1 MDRWYV
7 VHTRPNGEQ
16 AALANLLCQGFRAYL
31 PQHLRQRRHAR
42 KLTQVRRPL
51 FPRYLFVRINIERER
66 WRAIQSTI
74 GVSHLVGTG
83 ETPLPVPNGIVEE
96 ITARENADGL
106 IEIERERKFRP
117 GDRLQILSG
126 ALMDKIGLFAAMDD
140 AERVVLLLDLLGR
153 QVRVKMPGNL
163 VSICD

>member
-16 AALANLLCQGFRAYL
+16 TALANLLRQGFHAYL
-31 PQHLRQRRHAR
+31 PQHLRRRRHAR

-66 WRAIQSTI
+66 WRAIHSTI
-74 GVSHLVGTG
+74 GVSHLVGSG
-83 ETPLPVPNGIVEE
+83 ETPLPVPEGIVEE
-96 ITARENADGL
+96 ISSREDDNGL
-106 IEIERERKFRP
+106 IDLDRERTYQP

-140 AERVVLLLDLLGR
+140 ADRVVLLLDLLGR

-163 VSICD
+163 VSVCD